1 MASCWFQQY
10 FGCNNTVS
18 VGGTTLDRGQR
29 ASPWSPELAHWILQ
43 LRLGALGPSVVAD
56 PPKARL
62 PADQFPNVS
71 SQGSVLLH

>member
-10 FGCNNTVS
+10 CGCNNTIS

-43 LRLGALGPSVVAD
+43 LRLGALGPCFS
-56 PPKARL
+56 L
-62 PADQFPNVS
+62 C
-71 SQGSVLLH
+71 G